1 MRLTAFSGLLLISL
15 AACQPRGLNLTD
27 VPNAPSLN
35 CDARADAKWSPD
47 AGQTYNVQAA
57 ASGPT
62 CSQDVVTLAVRA
74 PDGSPI
80 FAWAGRAADLFGLND
95 APDAA
100 TMKTALAAWIDQGS
114 NNLTTAS
121 TLPPWP
127 EGGQAP
133 ASENSEF
140 PFHPES
146 WFDRAGWEQ
155 MRTENAPL
163 FAFPQGRESLAVF
176 LLREGQLEPI
186 GVQQFPG

>member
-1 MRLTAFSGLLLISL
+1 MRLVGLAGLLILGL
-15 AACQPRGLNLTD
+15 AACQPRGLTLTE
-27 VPNAPSLN
+27 VANAPAQN
-35 CDARADAKWSPD
+35 CDVRAEAKWAPD
-47 AGQTYNVQAA
+47 ARRTYAIQAA

-62 CSQDVVTLAVRA
+62 CAQDVVVLAVRA

-80 FAWAGRAADLFGLND
+80 LAWAGRAADLFGLSE
-95 APDAA
+95 APDAGA
-100 TMKTALAAWIDQGS
+100 MKAALAAWIDQGS
-114 NNLTTAS
+114 NNFTTAS

-127 EGGQAP
+127 EDSETP
-133 ASENSEF
+133 ASESSEF

-146 WFDRAGWEQ
+146 WFDRAGWER

-176 LLREGQLEPI
+176 LLRDGQLEPI

>member
-1 MRLTAFSGLLLISL
+1 LIGI
-15 AACQPRGLNLTD
+15 AACQPRGLNLTE
-27 VPNAPSLN
+27 VNAPTLN
-35 CDARADAKWSPD
+35 CDARADAQWVPD
-47 AGQTYNVQAA
+47 TGRTYNIQAA

-62 CSQDVVTLAVRA
+62 CAQDVVTLAVRA
-74 PDGSPI
+74 PDGSLI
-80 FAWAGRAADLFGLND
+80 LAWAGRAGDLFGLSD
-95 APDAA
+95 APDATA
-100 TMKTALAAWIDQGS
+100 MKAALAAWIDQGS

-127 EGGQAP
+127 EGGEGP

-146 WFDRAGWEQ
+146 WLDRANWEQ
-155 MRTENAPL
+155 MRSENAPL